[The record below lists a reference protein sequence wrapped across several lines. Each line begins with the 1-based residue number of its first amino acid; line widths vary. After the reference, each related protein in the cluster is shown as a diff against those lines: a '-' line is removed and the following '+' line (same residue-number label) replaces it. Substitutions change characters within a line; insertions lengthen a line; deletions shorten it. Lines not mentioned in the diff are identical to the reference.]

1 MDSSDF
7 IEDVKLNV
15 LDQAWLKW
23 KDLNVQAIYES
34 LLFLIYVCVCV
45 CVVLYKQKLL
55 EAAGISSLSSMT

>member
-34 LLFLIYVCVCV
+34 LLFTDYGLITHAH
-45 CVVLYKQKLL
+45 VLF
-55 EAAGISSLSSMT
+55 GR